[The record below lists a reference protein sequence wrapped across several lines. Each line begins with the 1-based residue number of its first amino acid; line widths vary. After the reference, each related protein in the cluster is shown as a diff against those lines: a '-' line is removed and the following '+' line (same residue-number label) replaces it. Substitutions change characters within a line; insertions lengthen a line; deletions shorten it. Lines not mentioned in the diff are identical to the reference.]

1 MLDQAEELI
10 AALLRPLPGHGHA
23 RTQAN
28 PGEFSIADDAQQA
41 TTVISADPA
50 APTLRISNRRRLP
63 FIPLTTPELHTLQA
77 RISLA
82 QALVP
87 SIDQYNA
94 LLFSLAGHARI
105 ERLATMLGEM
115 YDEKPIAA
123 SAQRTLIRMYGQRL
137 QPGQP
142 GHSHS
147 DWDTNKDRGMGMGQ
161 DGVQRERLGMLD
173 SIKMPRP
180 GEKSML
186 GVAGVLER
194 AGKVEEAERIRAACR
209 AM

>member
-1 MLDQAEELI
+1 
-10 AALLRPLPGHGHA
+10 
-23 RTQAN
+23 
-28 PGEFSIADDAQQA
+28 
-41 TTVISADPA
+41 
-50 APTLRISNRRRLP
+50 
-63 FIPLTTPELHTLQA
+63 
-77 RISLA
+77 
-82 QALVP
+82 
-87 SIDQYNA
+87 
-94 LLFSLAGHARI
+94 
-105 ERLATMLGEM
+105 MLGEM